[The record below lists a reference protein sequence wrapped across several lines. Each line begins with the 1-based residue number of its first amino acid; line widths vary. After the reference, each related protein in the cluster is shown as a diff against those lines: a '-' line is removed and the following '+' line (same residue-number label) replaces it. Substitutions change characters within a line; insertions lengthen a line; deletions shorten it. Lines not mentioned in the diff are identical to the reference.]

1 MLIKKSGE
9 LVKIN
14 SKYDILDVQMH
25 FYIVPAS
32 VGGLLPRLEST
43 FIYVEVF
50 RRYLS
55 KNLNYIIKLGFNS
68 QLKDYAISKIEN
80 SILNSIAGKLNC
92 SINKITLLRYIY
104 DASKIS
110 VRC

>member
-1 MLIKKSGE
+1 MLIKKGE

-14 SKYDILDVQMH
+14 SEYNILNVQMH
-25 FYIVPAS
+25 FYIVPSS

-43 FIYVEVF
+43 F

-55 KNLNYIIKLGFNS
+55 KNLSYIIKLGFNS

-80 SILNSIAGKLNC
+80 SIINSIARKLNC
-92 SINKITLLRYIY
+92 SIDKITLLKYPY

>member
-1 MLIKKSGE
+1 MLIKKGE

-14 SKYDILDVQMH
+14 SEYNILNVQMH
-25 FYIVPAS
+25 FYIVPSS

-55 KNLNYIIKLGFNS
+55 KNLSYIIKLGFNS

-80 SILNSIAGKLNC
+80 SIINSIARKLNC
-92 SINKITLLRYIY
+92 SIDKITLLKYPY